1 MYFDARRV
9 CLVALVVL
17 ALAVGGV
24 AAQDDDQG
32 AAGESGESSESGEL
46 LSVTGWA
53 AVGAFLLGSLILLA
67 SVEVLIHALVR
78 TASRFGVSALLLAI
92 VVSGTEVDN
101 VAFGLFTG
109 FAEMQDVA
117 FGLAI
122 GNAISIFG
130 LTLAV
135 AALAYP
141 FEVSVP
147 DDYLAIMVA
156 SPLVLLPFLVAGEIA
171 PLHGV
176 LLIGAFLAVFGYIA
190 RKELGG
196 DRSYMRST
204 EVMEAATSAD
214 GAETPVDDDLPAAVR
229 RLSRHD
235 WFWPVVMLLALGGV
249 VLGAQFASAGT
260 EGILE
265 TWDLRET
272 IFGVTLVTIVFTLD
286 DLLLAIEPVRLG
298 YYEVTVGGIIGSLIF
313 FVTANTGIVALVGS
327 ISTSPRALY
336 FHLPVLLL
344 FAGASAYL
352 FRRGRLTRFAGA
364 GLLAL
369 YVVYLVINVAFFAAL
384 PVEG

>member
-1 MYFDARRV
+1 MSTLARYAV
-9 CLVALVVL
+9 VVVVVAL
-17 ALAVGGV
+17 LAVATVTGPV
-24 AAQDDDQG
+24 VAQDDDG
-32 AAGESGESSESGEL
+32 GETEEGEL

-53 AVGAFLLGSLILLA
+53 AVGAFLLGSLILLG
-67 SVEVLIHALVR
+67 SVEILIHALVR

-109 FAEMQDVA
+109 FSEMQNVA

-147 DDYLAIMVA
+147 DDYLAIMVV
-156 SPLVLLPFLVAGEIA
+156 SPLVLLPFLIGGEIS
-171 PLHGV
+171 PVHGV
-176 LLIGAFLAVFGYIA
+176 LLIGAFLAVFAYVA

-196 DRSYMRST
+196 DRSYMRSG
-204 EVMEAATSAD
+204 EVMDAATSTD
-214 GAETPVDDDLPAAVR
+214 GAETPVDDDLPAVVR
-229 RLSRHD
+229 RFSRRN
-235 WFWPVVMLLALGGV
+235 WFWPAVMLFALGGV
-249 VLGAQFASAGT
+249 VVGAKFASAGT
-260 EGILE
+260 EGILS
-265 TWDLRET
+265 TWNLRGT
-272 IFGVTLVTIVFTLD
+272 IVGVTLVTVVFTLD

-336 FHLPVLLL
+336 FHLPALLL
-344 FAGASAYL
+344 FAGLSGYL
-352 FRRGRLTRFAGA
+352 LRRGRVSRPAGA
-364 GLLAL
+364 ALLGL
-369 YVVYLVINVAFFAAL
+369 YVVYLAINVAFFAAL